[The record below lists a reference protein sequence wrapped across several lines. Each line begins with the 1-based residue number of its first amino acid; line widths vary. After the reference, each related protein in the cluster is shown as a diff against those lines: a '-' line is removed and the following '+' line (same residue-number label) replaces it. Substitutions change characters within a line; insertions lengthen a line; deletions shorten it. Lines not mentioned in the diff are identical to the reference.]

1 MDLSVAVLAVGVKA
15 DFESEGEENPESET
29 KEEGGKKQA
38 AADEAAEPEDEDDA
52 GGASLSTAAAACRA
66 ATCEEEQDNA
76 YNAFVEQHSSQMQKL
91 RLASATYP
99 SFYQPS
105 PQGSKN

>member
-66 ATCEEEQDNA
+66 ATWKAWLFC
-76 YNAFVEQHSSQMQKL
+76 
-91 RLASATYP
+91 
-99 SFYQPS
+99 
-105 PQGSKN
+105 